1 MDNFLLQLFLFCTA
15 AIIAVPLARKCGLS
29 SVLGY
34 LLAGVVIGPFGLS
47 LMGDVESVMHFTEFG
62 VVMMLFLIG
71 LELKPSL
78 LWRMRTPILGMGGMQ
93 VVGTALVIGLIGWF
107 FVPWQTALVVGLTVS
122 LSSTAIVL
130 QTMREKGTMETS
142 SGRAV
147 FSILLFQDLAVI
159 PILSILPLL
168 ALSPVPGSF
177 SSGEAALLDI
187 SSLPTMWRVVATL
200 GAIGSISV
208 IGKYLARPIFRII
221 AATRVREIFIAVALA
236 MVVGISL
243 LMMVVGLSPALGA
256 FLAGLVLADSEYRYE
271 LESDIDP
278 FKGLLLGVF
287 FISVGA
293 SLDFLFI
300 GHHLLL
306 IAALVVGLL
315 LIKGLILYGVGFLFH
330 TPREVRSYLAAALC
344 QGGEFAFVLFE
355 FSRSNGVLTDK
366 IITPCI
372 SAVIISMFLAP
383 LFFMLQERLT
393 GRSGNEEQHREAD
406 AIKEKGARVILSGFG
421 RVGADV
427 GRFLLSTG
435 IRPVIVDSDAGNV
448 ATLRRFGFEVYYGD
462 VGRLELLEAAGA
474 AEAELL
480 VVTDRDPEKA
490 KALIALAREHF
501 PQLKIAASASDRSAV
516 YDMMDIGVS
525 ALRRETFGGA
535 VELGREVLVRLGF
548 RRYEAYCLTRLFRHQ
563 AEAFLPKLYHAHRG
577 QSTAEYQRLY
587 RRHTTRIAAL
597 LQSSGENNV
606 GQNEKA
612 WAVSRGED

>member
-1 MDNFLLQLFLFCTA
+1 MDNFLLQLLLFCTA

-34 LLAGVVIGPFGLS
+34 LLIGIVIGPFGLS
-47 LMGDVESVMHFTEFG
+47 LIGDVESVMHFTEFG

-78 LWRMRTPILGMGGMQ
+78 LWRMRTPILGMGGVQ
-93 VVGTALVIGLIGWF
+93 VVGTALVICLIGWF
-107 FVPWQTALVVGLTVS
+107 FIPWQKSLALGLTVS

-142 SGRAV
+142 PGRAV

-159 PILSILPLL
+159 PILGILPLL
-168 ALSPVPGSF
+168 ALSPVPGG
-177 SSGEAALLDI
+177 SGGEVPLLDI
-187 SSLPTMWRVVATL
+187 STLPTLWRVVATL
-200 GAIGSISV
+200 GAIGSIFV
-208 IGKYLARPIFRII
+208 IGKYLARPIFRTI

-243 LMMVVGLSPALGA
+243 LMTVVGLSPALGA
-256 FLAGLVLADSEYRYE
+256 FLAGLVLADNEYRYE

-300 GHHLLL
+300 RHHLLL
-306 IAALVVGLL
+306 IAGLVVGLL
-315 LIKGLILYGVGFLFH
+315 LIKGLILYGIGFLFH
-330 TPREVRSYLAAALC
+330 TPGEGRSYLAAALC

-372 SAVIISMFLAP
+372 SAVTISMFLSP
-383 LFFMLQERLT
+383 LFFILQERLT
-393 GRSGNEEQHREAD
+393 GRSGNEEQQREAD
-406 AIKEKGARVILSGFG
+406 AIKEKGAKVILSGFG
-421 RVGADV
+421 KVGADV

-435 IRPVIVDSDAGNV
+435 IRPVIVDPDAGNV

-480 VVTDRDPEKA
+480 VVTDRDTEKA
-490 KALIALAREHF
+490 KALITLAREHF
-501 PQLKIAASASDRSAV
+501 PQLKIAASAADRSAA
-516 YDMMDIGVS
+516 YDLMDIGVS
-525 ALRRETFGGA
+525 TLRRETFGGA
-535 VELGREVLVRLGF
+535 IELGREVLVRLGF
-548 RRYEAYCLTRLFRHQ
+548 RRYDAYCLARLFRHQ
-563 AEAFLPKLYHAHRG
+563 DEAFLPKLYHAHRR
-577 QSTAEYQRLY
+577 QSAAEYQLLY
-587 RRHTTRIAAL
+587 RRHNSRMAAL
-597 LQSSGENNV
+597 LQASGENNV
-606 GQNEKA
+606 GLSEKA
-612 WAVSRGED
+612 WAAPHGEE